1 MSWTSLMTVLLIVH
15 GLSAVALLGAIT
27 HQAASVWWPAR
38 SHAGSFVGRFR
49 AVPSTA
55 YVNAVVVLYLLTM
68 LLGAIIYTHYTIS
81 ARIELIQLELWK
93 PYGVFEMKEHF
104 TAIGLGTLPA
114 YWYFWQSSAAPQH
127 PRVRAMLT
135 ALLAFTVWW
144 SFLVGHIVNNV
155 RGFGS

>member
-1 MSWTSLMTVLLIVH
+1 MSWTSLMTVLLIIH

-27 HQAASVWWPAR
+27 HQASSVWWPAR
-38 SHAGSFVGRFR
+38 AHAGSFVGRFR

-55 YVNAVVVLYLLTM
+55 YVTAVIVLYPLTM
-68 LLGAIIYTHYTIS
+68 LLGAIIYTHYTIG
-81 ARIELIQLELWK
+81 ARIELIQLQLWK

-104 TAIGLGTLPA
+104 AAITLGILPA
-114 YWYFWQSSAAPQH
+114 YWYFWQPSAAPQH
-127 PRVRAMLT
+127 LRVRAMLT